1 MATVADFKR
10 GLCIEM
16 NKDLYIVLEFL
27 RFQAG
32 RGASNVRTK
41 LKSLSTGK
49 IIDHTFGGSENINI
63 QTIERR
69 PHQFLYKDENG
80 YNFMHQQTYEQIMLM
95 EEMIDTPEF
104 LKDGLEGVEIVFHA
118 EKETALYAEIPEIV
132 EVEITYTEP
141 GVKGDSS
148 GGSLKAATVDSGA
161 RVMVPLFIEQGEKI
175 RVNTRTKEYKER
187 VNKH

>member
-1 MATVADFKR
+1 
-10 GLCIEM
+10 
-16 NKDLYIVLEFL
+16 
-27 RFQAG
+27 
-32 RGASNVRTK
+32 
-41 LKSLSTGK
+41 
-49 IIDHTFGGSENINI
+49 
-63 QTIERR
+63 
-69 PHQFLYKDENG
+69 
-80 YNFMHQQTYEQIMLM
+80 MHQQTYEQIMLM